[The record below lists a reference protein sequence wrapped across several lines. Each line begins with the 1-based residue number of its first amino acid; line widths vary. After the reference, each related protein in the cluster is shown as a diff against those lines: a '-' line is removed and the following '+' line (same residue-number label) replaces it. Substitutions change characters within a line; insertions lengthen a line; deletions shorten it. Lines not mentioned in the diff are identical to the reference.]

1 MSVNEM
7 GLISRVNH
15 IVRTTPWLGR
25 WALRALPDLPWAIE
39 VYPIG
44 RLEIRLRRDR
54 NSWLRSPI
62 AGDGFM
68 LGALQRLIRPGDVVY
83 DVGANIGIYS
93 RFIVQEFGASR
104 AFAFEPTAGN
114 YPRLVRN
121 LEIGE
126 CSNRAE
132 ALQLAIGNEDGLVDF
147 QADDMSALTGALDAV
162 NHGQASRNR
171 VQYHLPPMIEKVS
184 VSRLDTVISDR
195 GLTPPDVVKL
205 DIEGAEALALKG
217 ADKLL
222 QQRKPRLV
230 IELHNGPAGAD
241 VLEILWK
248 YGYHC
253 FGYLESANTRE
264 YREITVG
271 DLPKIRDEYSLKYLA
286 ASIQEKDLV
295 LPIRDPEWIA
305 EHDVTNRRQKAS

>member
-1 MSVNEM
+1 MKMN
-7 GLISRVNH
+7 LISRANH
-15 IVRTTPWLGR
+15 IVRTNHWLGR
-25 WALRALPDLPWAIE
+25 WALRALPDLPWTID

-68 LGALQRLIRPGDVVY
+68 LGALQRLIHPGDVVY

-93 RFIVQEFGASR
+93 RFILQEFGASKVY
-104 AFAFEPTAGN
+104 AFEPTAGN

-126 CSNRAE
+126 CSNRTE
-132 ALQLAIGNEDGLVDF
+132 ALQLAIGDEDGLVDF

-184 VSRLDTVISDR
+184 VGRLDTVIPGR

-217 ADKLL
+217 AHNLL
-222 QQRKPRLV
+222 EQRKPRLV
-230 IELHNGPAGAD
+230 IELHSGPLGAE

-248 YGYHC
+248 YDYRC
-253 FGYLESANTRE
+253 FGYLDSANTRD
-264 YREITVG
+264 YREIMFSDV
-271 DLPKIRDEYSLKYLA
+271 PKIRDEYSLKYLA
-286 ASIQEKDLV
+286 ASIQETDLI

-305 EHDVTNRRQKAS
+305 KPDVTNHRQRAS